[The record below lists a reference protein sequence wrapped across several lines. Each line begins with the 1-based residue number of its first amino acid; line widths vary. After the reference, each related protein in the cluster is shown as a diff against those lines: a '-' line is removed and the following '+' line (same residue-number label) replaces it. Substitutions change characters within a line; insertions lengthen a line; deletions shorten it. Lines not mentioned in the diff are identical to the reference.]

1 LSDSNSFDASTI
13 EARILAYES
22 FGIHRTG
29 WPGDDRTTE
38 WLLDELRRIPGGA
51 GIEAAAERFSF
62 PRFECR
68 RAYIDAGDGPIE
80 GVPMYDGGVTSAGG
94 FEAELCEEDDADPFG
109 KIVLASSAAQGDRR
123 WTAPEV
129 REHYEVLR
137 AEGILGVVVPTGDR
151 LGEVVVRN
159 AEHIDQPFNLPVL
172 QIPRRDIQRL
182 SVALVSRRN
191 VTFEIDADRLQS
203 RATNVVAMLPSTVP
217 SGEERPP
224 IVVMTPKSG
233 WFTCAAER
241 GGGIAA
247 WLAIAESA
255 TALEVRPRA
264 IHFIASSGHELS
276 HQGLRHY
283 LHYHQGL
290 LSEAALWMHLGA
302 SIGARF
308 PAARV
313 GASDQPLLD
322 LATRS
327 LDAAGAGPYEAM
339 AAGDPGRGEAREIAG
354 RGARFVTFLGGH
366 DFFHSPNDTVDV
378 AVDPASVA
386 RWSRAA
392 WEIVRHALEEPGE

>member
-1 LSDSNSFDASTI
+1 MSDGDGFDAALI

-38 WLLDELRRIPGGA
+38 WLLDELRRITGDA
-51 GIEAAAERFSF
+51 GLEAAAERFPF

-68 RAYIDAGDGPIE
+68 RAFVDAGDGPIE
-80 GVPMYDGGVTSAGG
+80 GVPMYDGGVTRAGG
-94 FEAELCEEDDADPFG
+94 IEAELCEEDDADPFG
-109 KIVLASSAAQGDRR
+109 KIVLASSAARGDRR

-129 REHYEVLR
+129 RDHYEALR
-137 AEGILGVVVPTGDR
+137 TEGVLGVVVPSGDR

-159 AEHIDQPFNLPVL
+159 AEHIDQPFDLPVL

-182 SVALVSRRN
+182 SAALVTRHS
-191 VTFEIDADRLQS
+191 VTLEIDADRLQS
-203 RATNVVAMLPSTVP
+203 RATNVVATLPATV
-217 SGEERPP
+217 SAENERPP
-224 IVVMTPKSG
+224 VVVMTPKSG
-233 WFTCAAER
+233 WFACAAER

-247 WLAIAESA
+247 WLAIAEA
-255 TALEVRPRA
+255 AAALHVRPRA
-264 IHFIASSGHELS
+264 VHFVASSGHELH

-290 LSEAALWMHLGA
+290 LSDAGFWMHLGA

-308 PAARV
+308 PSARV
-313 GASDQPLLD
+313 GASDQALLD
-322 LATRS
+322 LATGS
-327 LDAAGAGPYEAM
+327 LDAAGAGPYETM
-339 AAGDPGRGEAREIAG
+339 AAGDPGRGEAREIAA

-378 AVDPASVA
+378 AVDAASVS
-386 RWSRAA
+386 RWTRAA
-392 WEIVRHALEEPGE
+392 WEIVRHALESVDG